1 MKTKLTLAAVS
12 AIILF
17 SGSASANNSFVNV
30 GYSHQSVDVASE
42 TMETRS
48 IILEA
53 GAKLNPYFSISAWTG
68 FNGDKEVIRSQS
80 DTYVN
85 YNEDDGA
92 FSDVQT
98 DTYDSTFEMTKQ
110 YGLNATFYVPVRDN
124 LEFYV
129 SAGYGWYEW
138 EGEIYPSFDD
148 SKPSSNPM
156 DAFSA
161 GADECAVTGIEE
173 KCDSEISLTPT
184 ASGESIQTPVGS
196 AGVVWGVSDTTSI
209 TASFSKSFKD
219 EIDVSSFSVGLRFH
233 F

>member
-12 AIILF
+12 AILLF
-17 SGSASANNSFVNV
+17 SGSASANNGFFDV
-30 GYSHQSVDVASE
+30 GYSHQSIDVASE

-85 YNEDDGA
+85 QIEDNA

-110 YGLNATFYVPVRDN
+110 YGLNATFYLPVRDN
-124 LEFYV
+124 LEFFV

-138 EGEIYPSFDD
+138 EGEMYPSFDD
-148 SKPSSNPM
+148 SKPSSNPI

-161 GADECAVTGIEE
+161 GASNCEITGIE
-173 KCDSEISLTPT
+173 SECEVDLTPT

-196 AGVVWGVSDTTSI
+196 AGVVWGVSDTTSL

>member
-17 SGSASANNSFVNV
+17 SGSVSANNSFVNV
-30 GYSHQSVDVASE
+30 GYSHQNIDVASE
-42 TMETRS
+42 IMETRS

-85 YNEDDGA
+85 QLKDNA

-110 YGLNATFYVPVRDN
+110 YGLNATFYLPVRDN
-124 LEFYV
+124 LEFFV

-138 EGEIYPSFDD
+138 EGEIYPTFDD
-148 SKPSSNPM
+148 SKPSSNPI

-161 GADECAVTGIEE
+161 GASNCEVTGIERE
-173 KCDSEISLTPT
+173 CEVNLNPT
-184 ASGESIQTPVGS
+184 ASGESIKTPVGS
-196 AGVVWGVSDTTSI
+196 AGMVWGVSDTTSV